1 MTNKLY
7 KLMNWPQ
14 IEEITYS
21 ECDNP
26 HKLLGPHKQG
36 SKMLVQAYFPGA
48 EKVTIHWKKTGQVG
62 EAFLTDVPME
72 LADEEGYFAA
82 LVNAGKMS
90 PYEYVVEYGKTKE
103 HAAYRRICGD
113 AYRHVPQITKED
125 MDRFAAGIHYT
136 IYEKL
141 GAHPMELDGDAGTYF
156 AVWAPNAMRV
166 SVVGDFNEWDGRI
179 HQMRRLGDSGIF
191 ELFIPGAEV
200 GDCYKYE
207 LKIKG
212 GLTYL
217 KADPYGNAAQKRP
230 ETASVIADI
239 RNYQWEDDEFLKS
252 REKYQCGNAPVSVYE
267 MYLGSFVTPGE
278 GQDYVNYREIAPK
291 VIEYVKKMGYTHVEL
306 LPVMEYPYD
315 PSWGYQI
322 TCYYAPTHRY
332 GAPEDLKYFIDEA
345 HRAGIGVIL
354 DWVPAHFPKDAN
366 GLYEFDGTC
375 CYELSDPTMNEHP
388 DWTTRIYDYGK
399 PEVRSFLIS
408 NACYWISQFHADGI
422 RVDAV
427 ASMLY
432 LDYNRPNYKPNRFG
446 GRENLEAIDFL
457 RQLNA
462 AAFQAEPSV
471 MMIAEES
478 TAFPLI
484 TKPDYD
490 GGLGFLFKWN
500 MGWMNDMLRYMS
512 LDPLYR
518 KGDHNALT
526 FSMTYA
532 FSENFILPLSHDEVV
547 HGKCSLIG
555 KMPGNYDDK
564 FNNLR
569 VLYAYQMAHPGKK
582 LNFMGSEFAQFIE
595 WNFKQGL
602 DWLLLGYEKHEKM
615 QHFVRT
621 LNQFYLEHRELWEN
635 DSDWGGYE
643 WIEPDDRDNSVI
655 AFRRKDRK
663 GRELVVVCNFCPVL
677 RENYRLGLP
686 KQGWYVPVLNTD
698 DEAFGGYGFKPEIV
712 RTEKTPS
719 HNQKQSGLFR
729 IPPMSV
735 CFYRYTR
742 ARPQT
747 KP

>member
-1 MTNKLY
+1 MEQFK
-7 KLMNWPQ
+7 
-14 IEEITYS
+14 
-21 ECDNP
+21 
-26 HKLLGPHKQG
+26 
-36 SKMLVQAYFPGA
+36 
-48 EKVTIHWKKTGQVG
+48 
-62 EAFLTDVPME
+62 AFLEQFHTTGV
-72 LADEEGYFAA
+72 
-82 LVNAGKMS
+82 S
-90 PYEYVVEYGKTKE
+90 
-103 HAAYRRICGD
+103 D
-113 AYRHVPQITKED
+113 AYR
-125 MDRFAAGIHYT
+125 F
-136 IYEKL
+136 L
-141 GAHPMELDGDAGTYF
+141 GCHAQNRDGVDGFVFRT
-156 AVWAPNAMRV
+156 WAPRAQSVRV
-166 SVVGDFNEWDGRI
+166 TGDFNFWNEEDLPMQPVGCGVWEAFSRFAQPGQRYKLCIKTKDGRT
-179 HQMRRLGDSGIF
+179 
-191 ELFIPGAEV
+191 V
-200 GDCYKYE
+200 YK
-207 LKIKG
+207 
-212 GLTYL
+212 T
-217 KADPYGNAAQKRP
+217 DPYGNRCGVLP
-230 ETASVIADI
+230 DTASIIEA
-239 RNYQWEDDEFLKS
+239 EDGFVWHDGLYRARRRKEKILNRPVNIYEVHAGSWKRHEDGSVLSF
-252 REKYQCGNAPVSVYE
+252 RELAQQLVP
-267 MYLGSFVTPGE
+267 
-278 GQDYVNYREIAPK
+278 YVRD
-291 VIEYVKKMGYTHVEL
+291 MGYTHIEL

-462 AAFQAEPSV
+462 AAFQTEPAV

-500 MGWMNDMLRYMS
+500 MGWMNDMLQYMS

-602 DWLLLGYEKHEKM
+602 DWLLLGYEKHRKM
-615 QHFVRT
+615 QQFVKT
-621 LNQFYLEHRELWEN
+621 LNRFYLENRELWEV
-635 DSDWGGYE
+635 DTGWDGDE
-643 WIEPDDRDNSVI
+643 WIEPDDRDRSVI

-686 KQGWYVPVLNTD
+686 KQGWYVPILNTD
-698 DEAFGGYGFKPEIV
+698 DEAFGGYGFAPETV
-712 RTEKTPS
+712 RTEKKPS
-719 HNQKQSGLFR
+719 HGQMQSGLFR
-729 IPPMSV
+729 VPPMSV
-735 CFYRYTR
+735 CFYRYHR

>member
-1 MTNKLY
+1 MEQFK
-7 KLMNWPQ
+7 
-14 IEEITYS
+14 
-21 ECDNP
+21 
-26 HKLLGPHKQG
+26 
-36 SKMLVQAYFPGA
+36 
-48 EKVTIHWKKTGQVG
+48 
-62 EAFLTDVPME
+62 AFLEQFHTTGV
-72 LADEEGYFAA
+72 
-82 LVNAGKMS
+82 S
-90 PYEYVVEYGKTKE
+90 
-103 HAAYRRICGD
+103 D
-113 AYRHVPQITKED
+113 AYR
-125 MDRFAAGIHYT
+125 F
-136 IYEKL
+136 L
-141 GAHPMELDGDAGTYF
+141 GCHAQNRDGVDGFVFRT
-156 AVWAPNAMRV
+156 WAPQAQSVRV
-166 SVVGDFNEWDGRI
+166 TGDFNFWNEEDLPMQPVGCGVWEAFSRFAQPGQRYKLCIKTKDGRT
-179 HQMRRLGDSGIF
+179 
-191 ELFIPGAEV
+191 V
-200 GDCYKYE
+200 YK
-207 LKIKG
+207 
-212 GLTYL
+212 T
-217 KADPYGNAAQKRP
+217 DPYGNRCGVLP
-230 ETASVIADI
+230 DTASIIEAEGGFVWHDGLYRARRRKEKILNRPVNIYEVHAGSWK
-239 RNYQWEDDEFLKS
+239 RHEDGSVLSF
-252 REKYQCGNAPVSVYE
+252 RELAQQLVP
-267 MYLGSFVTPGE
+267 
-278 GQDYVNYREIAPK
+278 
-291 VIEYVKKMGYTHVEL
+291 YVKDMGYTHIEL
-306 LPVMEYPYD
+306 MPVMEYPYD

-345 HRAGIGVIL
+345 HKAGIGVIL

-408 NACYWISQFHADGI
+408 NACYWISQFHADVI

-462 AAFQAEPSV
+462 AAFQTEPAV

-500 MGWMNDMLRYMS
+500 MGWMNDMLQYMS

-602 DWLLLGYEKHEKM
+602 DWLLLDYEKHRKM
-615 QHFVRT
+615 QQFVKT
-621 LNQFYLEHRELWEN
+621 LNRFYLENRELWEV
-635 DSDWGGYE
+635 DTGWDGYE
-643 WIEPDDRDNSVI
+643 WIEPDDRDRSVI

-698 DEAFGGYGFKPEIV
+698 DEAFGGYGFAPETV
-712 RTEKTPS
+712 RTEKKPS
-719 HNQKQSGLFR
+719 HGQAQSGLFR
-729 IPPMSV
+729 VPPMSV
-735 CFYRYTR
+735 CFYRYHR

>member
-1 MTNKLY
+1 MEQFK
-7 KLMNWPQ
+7 
-14 IEEITYS
+14 
-21 ECDNP
+21 
-26 HKLLGPHKQG
+26 
-36 SKMLVQAYFPGA
+36 
-48 EKVTIHWKKTGQVG
+48 
-62 EAFLTDVPME
+62 AFLEQFHTTGV
-72 LADEEGYFAA
+72 
-82 LVNAGKMS
+82 S
-90 PYEYVVEYGKTKE
+90 
-103 HAAYRRICGD
+103 D
-113 AYRHVPQITKED
+113 AYR
-125 MDRFAAGIHYT
+125 F
-136 IYEKL
+136 L
-141 GAHPMELDGDAGTYF
+141 GCHAQNRDGVDGFVFRT
-156 AVWAPNAMRV
+156 WAPQAQSVRV
-166 SVVGDFNEWDGRI
+166 TGDFNFWNEEDLPMQPVGCGVWEAFSRFAQPGQRYKLCIKTKDGRT
-179 HQMRRLGDSGIF
+179 
-191 ELFIPGAEV
+191 V
-200 GDCYKYE
+200 YK
-207 LKIKG
+207 
-212 GLTYL
+212 T
-217 KADPYGNAAQKRP
+217 DPYGNRCGVLP
-230 ETASVIADI
+230 DTASIIEA
-239 RNYQWEDDEFLKS
+239 EDGFVWHDGLYRARRRKEKILNRPVNIYEVHAGSWKRHEDGSVLSF
-252 REKYQCGNAPVSVYE
+252 RELAQQLVP
-267 MYLGSFVTPGE
+267 
-278 GQDYVNYREIAPK
+278 YVRD
-291 VIEYVKKMGYTHVEL
+291 MGYTHIEL
-306 LPVMEYPYD
+306 MPVMEYPYD

-462 AAFQAEPSV
+462 AAFQTEPAV

-500 MGWMNDMLRYMS
+500 MGWMNDMLQYMS

-602 DWLLLGYEKHEKM
+602 DWLLLGYEKHQKM
-615 QHFVRT
+615 QQFVKT
-621 LNQFYLEHRELWEN
+621 LNRFYLENRELWEV
-635 DSDWGGYE
+635 DTGWDGYE
-643 WIEPDDRDNSVI
+643 WIEPDDRDRSVI

-698 DEAFGGYGFKPEIV
+698 DEAFGGYGFAPETV
-712 RTEKTPS
+712 RTEKKPS
-719 HNQKQSGLFR
+719 HGQMQSGLFR
-729 IPPMSV
+729 VPPMSV
-735 CFYRYTR
+735 CFYRYHR

>member
-1 MTNKLY
+1 MEQFK
-7 KLMNWPQ
+7 
-14 IEEITYS
+14 
-21 ECDNP
+21 
-26 HKLLGPHKQG
+26 
-36 SKMLVQAYFPGA
+36 
-48 EKVTIHWKKTGQVG
+48 
-62 EAFLTDVPME
+62 AFLEQFHTTGV
-72 LADEEGYFAA
+72 
-82 LVNAGKMS
+82 S
-90 PYEYVVEYGKTKE
+90 
-103 HAAYRRICGD
+103 D
-113 AYRHVPQITKED
+113 AYR
-125 MDRFAAGIHYT
+125 F
-136 IYEKL
+136 L
-141 GAHPMELDGDAGTYF
+141 GCHAQNRDGVDGFVFRT
-156 AVWAPNAMRV
+156 WAPQAQSVRV
-166 SVVGDFNEWDGRI
+166 TGDFNFWNEEDLPMQPVGCGVWEAFSRFAQPGQRYKLCIKTKDGRT
-179 HQMRRLGDSGIF
+179 
-191 ELFIPGAEV
+191 V
-200 GDCYKYE
+200 YK
-207 LKIKG
+207 
-212 GLTYL
+212 T
-217 KADPYGNAAQKRP
+217 DPYGNRCGVLP
-230 ETASVIADI
+230 DTASIIEA
-239 RNYQWEDDEFLKS
+239 EDGFVWHDGLYRARRRKEKILNRPVNIYEVHAGSWKRHEDGSVLSF
-252 REKYQCGNAPVSVYE
+252 RELAQQLVP
-267 MYLGSFVTPGE
+267 
-278 GQDYVNYREIAPK
+278 YVRD
-291 VIEYVKKMGYTHVEL
+291 MGYTHIEL

-462 AAFQAEPSV
+462 AAFQTEPAV
-471 MMIAEES
+471 VMIAEES

-500 MGWMNDMLRYMS
+500 MGWMNDMLQYMS

-602 DWLLLGYEKHEKM
+602 DWLLLGYEKHQKM
-615 QHFVRT
+615 QQFVKT
-621 LNQFYLEHRELWEN
+621 LNRFYLENRELWEV
-635 DSDWGGYE
+635 DTGWDGYE
-643 WIEPDDRDNSVI
+643 WIEPDDRDRSVI

-698 DEAFGGYGFKPEIV
+698 DEAFGGYGFAPETV
-712 RTEKTPS
+712 RTEKKPS
-719 HNQKQSGLFR
+719 HGQMQSGLFR
-729 IPPMSV
+729 VPPMSV
-735 CFYRYTR
+735 CFYRYHR

>member
-1 MTNKLY
+1 MEQFK
-7 KLMNWPQ
+7 
-14 IEEITYS
+14 
-21 ECDNP
+21 
-26 HKLLGPHKQG
+26 
-36 SKMLVQAYFPGA
+36 
-48 EKVTIHWKKTGQVG
+48 
-62 EAFLTDVPME
+62 AFLEQFHTTGV
-72 LADEEGYFAA
+72 
-82 LVNAGKMS
+82 S
-90 PYEYVVEYGKTKE
+90 
-103 HAAYRRICGD
+103 D
-113 AYRHVPQITKED
+113 AYR
-125 MDRFAAGIHYT
+125 F
-136 IYEKL
+136 L
-141 GAHPMELDGDAGTYF
+141 GCHAQNRDGVDGFVFRT
-156 AVWAPNAMRV
+156 WAPQAQSVRV
-166 SVVGDFNEWDGRI
+166 TGDFNFWNEEDLPMQPVGCGVWEAFSRFAQPGQRYKLCIKTRDGRT
-179 HQMRRLGDSGIF
+179 
-191 ELFIPGAEV
+191 V
-200 GDCYKYE
+200 YK
-207 LKIKG
+207 
-212 GLTYL
+212 T
-217 KADPYGNAAQKRP
+217 DPYGNRCGVLP
-230 ETASVIADI
+230 DTASIIEAEGGFVWHDGLYRARRRKEKILNRPVNIYEVHAGSWK
-239 RNYQWEDDEFLKS
+239 RHEDGSVLSF
-252 REKYQCGNAPVSVYE
+252 RELAQQLVP
-267 MYLGSFVTPGE
+267 
-278 GQDYVNYREIAPK
+278 YVRD
-291 VIEYVKKMGYTHVEL
+291 MGYTHIEL

-462 AAFQAEPSV
+462 AAFRVDPAV

-500 MGWMNDMLRYMS
+500 MGWMNDMLQYMS

-602 DWLLLGYEKHEKM
+602 DWLLLGYEKHRKM
-615 QHFVRT
+615 QQFVKT
-621 LNQFYLEHRELWEN
+621 LNRFYLENRELWEV
-635 DSDWGGYE
+635 DTGWDGYE
-643 WIEPDDRDNSVI
+643 WIEPDDRDRSVI

-698 DEAFGGYGFKPEIV
+698 DEAFGGYGFAPETV
-712 RTEKTPS
+712 RTEKKPS
-719 HNQKQSGLFR
+719 HGQMQSGLFR
-729 IPPMSV
+729 VPPMSV
-735 CFYRYTR
+735 CFYRYHR

>member
-1 MTNKLY
+1 MEQFK
-7 KLMNWPQ
+7 
-14 IEEITYS
+14 
-21 ECDNP
+21 
-26 HKLLGPHKQG
+26 
-36 SKMLVQAYFPGA
+36 
-48 EKVTIHWKKTGQVG
+48 
-62 EAFLTDVPME
+62 AFLEQFHTTGV
-72 LADEEGYFAA
+72 
-82 LVNAGKMS
+82 S
-90 PYEYVVEYGKTKE
+90 
-103 HAAYRRICGD
+103 D
-113 AYRHVPQITKED
+113 AYR
-125 MDRFAAGIHYT
+125 F
-136 IYEKL
+136 L
-141 GAHPMELDGDAGTYF
+141 GCHAQNRDGVDGFVFRT
-156 AVWAPNAMRV
+156 WAPQAQSVRV
-166 SVVGDFNEWDGRI
+166 TGDFNFWNEEDLPMQPVGCGVWEAFSRFAQPGQRYKLCIKTKDGRT
-179 HQMRRLGDSGIF
+179 
-191 ELFIPGAEV
+191 V
-200 GDCYKYE
+200 YK
-207 LKIKG
+207 
-212 GLTYL
+212 T
-217 KADPYGNAAQKRP
+217 DPYGNRCGVLP
-230 ETASVIADI
+230 DTASIIEAEGGFVWHDGLYRARRRKEKILNRPVNIYEVHAGSWK
-239 RNYQWEDDEFLKS
+239 RHEDGSVLSF
-252 REKYQCGNAPVSVYE
+252 RELAQQLVP
-267 MYLGSFVTPGE
+267 
-278 GQDYVNYREIAPK
+278 
-291 VIEYVKKMGYTHVEL
+291 YVKDMGYTHIEL
-306 LPVMEYPYD
+306 MPVMEYPYD

-354 DWVPAHFPKDAN
+354 DWVPAHFPKDEN

-462 AAFQAEPSV
+462 AAFQTEPAV

-500 MGWMNDMLRYMS
+500 MGWMNDMLQYMS

-602 DWLLLGYEKHEKM
+602 DWLLLDYEKHQKM
-615 QHFVRT
+615 QQFVKT
-621 LNQFYLEHRELWEN
+621 LNRFYLENRELWEV
-635 DSDWGGYE
+635 DTGWDGYE
-643 WIEPDDRDNSVI
+643 WIEPDDRDRSVI

-686 KQGWYVPVLNTD
+686 KQGWYIPVLNTD
-698 DEAFGGYGFKPEIV
+698 DEAFGGYGFAPETV
-712 RTEKTPS
+712 RTEKKPS
-719 HNQKQSGLFR
+719 HGQAQSGLFR
-729 IPPMSV
+729 VPPMSV
-735 CFYRYTR
+735 CFYRYQR
-742 ARPQT
+742 AKPQ
-747 KP
+747 P

>member
-1 MTNKLY
+1 MEQFK
-7 KLMNWPQ
+7 
-14 IEEITYS
+14 
-21 ECDNP
+21 
-26 HKLLGPHKQG
+26 
-36 SKMLVQAYFPGA
+36 
-48 EKVTIHWKKTGQVG
+48 
-62 EAFLTDVPME
+62 AFLEQFHTTGV
-72 LADEEGYFAA
+72 
-82 LVNAGKMS
+82 S
-90 PYEYVVEYGKTKE
+90 
-103 HAAYRRICGD
+103 D
-113 AYRHVPQITKED
+113 AYR
-125 MDRFAAGIHYT
+125 F
-136 IYEKL
+136 L
-141 GAHPMELDGDAGTYF
+141 GCHAQNRDGVDGFVFRT
-156 AVWAPNAMRV
+156 WAPQAQSVRV
-166 SVVGDFNEWDGRI
+166 TGDFNFWNEEDLPMQPVGCGVWEAFSRFAQPGQRYKLCIKTKDGRT
-179 HQMRRLGDSGIF
+179 
-191 ELFIPGAEV
+191 V
-200 GDCYKYE
+200 YK
-207 LKIKG
+207 
-212 GLTYL
+212 T
-217 KADPYGNAAQKRP
+217 DPYGNRCGVLP
-230 ETASVIADI
+230 DTASIIEA
-239 RNYQWEDDEFLKS
+239 EDGFVWHDGLYRARRRKEKILNRPVNIYEVHAGSWKRHEDGSVLSF
-252 REKYQCGNAPVSVYE
+252 RELAQQLVP
-267 MYLGSFVTPGE
+267 
-278 GQDYVNYREIAPK
+278 YVRD
-291 VIEYVKKMGYTHVEL
+291 MGYTHIEL
-306 LPVMEYPYD
+306 MPVMEYPYD

-462 AAFQAEPSV
+462 AAFQTEPAV

-500 MGWMNDMLRYMS
+500 MGWMNDMLQYMS

-602 DWLLLGYEKHEKM
+602 DWLLLGYEKHRKM
-615 QHFVRT
+615 QQFVKT
-621 LNQFYLEHRELWEN
+621 LNRFYLENRELWEV
-635 DSDWGGYE
+635 DTGWDGYE
-643 WIEPDDRDNSVI
+643 WIEPDDRDRSVI

-698 DEAFGGYGFKPEIV
+698 DEAFGGYGFAPETV
-712 RTEKTPS
+712 RTEKKPS
-719 HNQKQSGLFR
+719 HGQMQSGLFR
-729 IPPMSV
+729 VPPMSV
-735 CFYRYTR
+735 CFYRYHR

>member
-1 MTNKLY
+1 MEQFK
-7 KLMNWPQ
+7 
-14 IEEITYS
+14 
-21 ECDNP
+21 
-26 HKLLGPHKQG
+26 
-36 SKMLVQAYFPGA
+36 
-48 EKVTIHWKKTGQVG
+48 
-62 EAFLTDVPME
+62 AFLEQFHTTGV
-72 LADEEGYFAA
+72 
-82 LVNAGKMS
+82 S
-90 PYEYVVEYGKTKE
+90 
-103 HAAYRRICGD
+103 D
-113 AYRHVPQITKED
+113 AYR
-125 MDRFAAGIHYT
+125 F
-136 IYEKL
+136 L
-141 GAHPMELDGDAGTYF
+141 GCHAQNRDGVDGFVFRT
-156 AVWAPNAMRV
+156 WAPQAQSVRV
-166 SVVGDFNEWDGRI
+166 TGDFNFWNEEDLPMQPVGCGVWEAFSRFAQPGQRYKLCIKTKDGRT
-179 HQMRRLGDSGIF
+179 
-191 ELFIPGAEV
+191 V
-200 GDCYKYE
+200 YK
-207 LKIKG
+207 
-212 GLTYL
+212 T
-217 KADPYGNAAQKRP
+217 DPYGNRCGVLP
-230 ETASVIADI
+230 DTASIIEA
-239 RNYQWEDDEFLKS
+239 EDGFVWHDGLYRARRRKEKILNRPVNIYEVHAGSWKRHEDGSILSF
-252 REKYQCGNAPVSVYE
+252 RELAQQLVP
-267 MYLGSFVTPGE
+267 
-278 GQDYVNYREIAPK
+278 YVRD
-291 VIEYVKKMGYTHVEL
+291 MGYTHIEL
-306 LPVMEYPYD
+306 MPVMEYPYD

-462 AAFQAEPSV
+462 AAFQTEPAV

-500 MGWMNDMLRYMS
+500 MGWMNDMLQYMS

-602 DWLLLGYEKHEKM
+602 DWLLLDYEKHRKM
-615 QHFVRT
+615 QQFVKT
-621 LNQFYLEHRELWEN
+621 LNRFYLENRELWEV
-635 DSDWGGYE
+635 DTGWDGYE
-643 WIEPDDRDNSVI
+643 WIEPDDRDRSVI

-698 DEAFGGYGFKPEIV
+698 DEAFGGYGFAPETV
-712 RTEKTPS
+712 RTEKKPS
-719 HNQKQSGLFR
+719 HGQMQSGLFR
-729 IPPMSV
+729 VPPMSV
-735 CFYRYTR
+735 CFYRYQR
-742 ARPQT
+742 AKPQ
-747 KP
+747 P

>member
-1 MTNKLY
+1 MEQFK
-7 KLMNWPQ
+7 
-14 IEEITYS
+14 
-21 ECDNP
+21 
-26 HKLLGPHKQG
+26 
-36 SKMLVQAYFPGA
+36 
-48 EKVTIHWKKTGQVG
+48 
-62 EAFLTDVPME
+62 AFLEQFHTTGV
-72 LADEEGYFAA
+72 
-82 LVNAGKMS
+82 S
-90 PYEYVVEYGKTKE
+90 
-103 HAAYRRICGD
+103 D
-113 AYRHVPQITKED
+113 AYR
-125 MDRFAAGIHYT
+125 F
-136 IYEKL
+136 L
-141 GAHPMELDGDAGTYF
+141 GCHAQNRDGVDGFVFRT
-156 AVWAPNAMRV
+156 WAPRAQSVRV
-166 SVVGDFNEWDGRI
+166 TGDFNFWNEEDLPMQPVGCGVWEAFSRFAQPGQRYKLCIKTKDGRT
-179 HQMRRLGDSGIF
+179 
-191 ELFIPGAEV
+191 V
-200 GDCYKYE
+200 YK
-207 LKIKG
+207 
-212 GLTYL
+212 T
-217 KADPYGNAAQKRP
+217 DPYGNRCGVLP
-230 ETASVIADI
+230 DTASIIEA
-239 RNYQWEDDEFLKS
+239 EDGVVWHDGLYRARRRKEKILNRPVNIYEVHAGSWKRHEDGSVLSF
-252 REKYQCGNAPVSVYE
+252 RELAQQLVP
-267 MYLGSFVTPGE
+267 
-278 GQDYVNYREIAPK
+278 YVRD
-291 VIEYVKKMGYTHVEL
+291 MGYTHIEL

-462 AAFQAEPSV
+462 AAFQTEPAV

-500 MGWMNDMLRYMS
+500 MGWMNDMLQYMS

-569 VLYAYQMAHPGKK
+569 VLYADQMAHPGKK

-602 DWLLLGYEKHEKM
+602 DWLLLGYEKHRKM
-615 QHFVRT
+615 QQFVKT
-621 LNQFYLEHRELWEN
+621 LNRFYLENRELWEV
-635 DSDWGGYE
+635 DTGWDGYE
-643 WIEPDDRDNSVI
+643 WIEPDDRDRSVI

-698 DEAFGGYGFKPEIV
+698 DEAFGGYGFAPETV
-712 RTEKTPS
+712 RTEKKPS
-719 HNQKQSGLFR
+719 HGQMQSGLFR
-729 IPPMSV
+729 VPPMSV
-735 CFYRYTR
+735 CFYRYHR

>member
-1 MTNKLY
+1 MEQFK
-7 KLMNWPQ
+7 
-14 IEEITYS
+14 
-21 ECDNP
+21 
-26 HKLLGPHKQG
+26 
-36 SKMLVQAYFPGA
+36 
-48 EKVTIHWKKTGQVG
+48 
-62 EAFLTDVPME
+62 AFLEQFHTTGV
-72 LADEEGYFAA
+72 
-82 LVNAGKMS
+82 S
-90 PYEYVVEYGKTKE
+90 
-103 HAAYRRICGD
+103 D
-113 AYRHVPQITKED
+113 AYR
-125 MDRFAAGIHYT
+125 F
-136 IYEKL
+136 L
-141 GAHPMELDGDAGTYF
+141 GCHAQNRDGVDGFVFRT
-156 AVWAPNAMRV
+156 WAPRAQSVRV
-166 SVVGDFNEWDGRI
+166 TGDFNFWNEEDLPMQPVGCGVWEAFSRFAQPGQRYKLCIKTKDGRT
-179 HQMRRLGDSGIF
+179 
-191 ELFIPGAEV
+191 V
-200 GDCYKYE
+200 YK
-207 LKIKG
+207 
-212 GLTYL
+212 T
-217 KADPYGNAAQKRP
+217 DPYGNRCGVLP
-230 ETASVIADI
+230 DTASIIEA
-239 RNYQWEDDEFLKS
+239 EDGFVWHDGLYRARRRKEKILNRPVNIYEVHAGSWKRHEDGSVLSF
-252 REKYQCGNAPVSVYE
+252 RELAQQLVP
-267 MYLGSFVTPGE
+267 
-278 GQDYVNYREIAPK
+278 YVRD
-291 VIEYVKKMGYTHVEL
+291 MGYTHIEL

-462 AAFQAEPSV
+462 AAFQTEPSV

-478 TAFPLI
+478 TPIPLI
-484 TKPDYD
+484 KKPEYD

-500 MGWMNDMLRYMS
+500 MGWMNDMLQYMS

-602 DWLLLGYEKHEKM
+602 DWLLLGYEKHRKM
-615 QHFVRT
+615 QQFVKT
-621 LNQFYLEHRELWEN
+621 LNRFYLENRELWEV
-635 DSDWGGYE
+635 DTGWDGYE
-643 WIEPDDRDNSVI
+643 WIEPDDRDRSVI

-698 DEAFGGYGFKPEIV
+698 DEAFGGYGFAPETV
-712 RTEKTPS
+712 RTEKKPS
-719 HNQKQSGLFR
+719 HGQMQSGLFR
-729 IPPMSV
+729 VPPMSV
-735 CFYRYTR
+735 CFYRYHR

>member
-1 MTNKLY
+1 MEQFK
-7 KLMNWPQ
+7 
-14 IEEITYS
+14 
-21 ECDNP
+21 
-26 HKLLGPHKQG
+26 
-36 SKMLVQAYFPGA
+36 
-48 EKVTIHWKKTGQVG
+48 
-62 EAFLTDVPME
+62 AFLEQFHTTGV
-72 LADEEGYFAA
+72 
-82 LVNAGKMS
+82 S
-90 PYEYVVEYGKTKE
+90 
-103 HAAYRRICGD
+103 D
-113 AYRHVPQITKED
+113 AYR
-125 MDRFAAGIHYT
+125 F
-136 IYEKL
+136 L
-141 GAHPMELDGDAGTYF
+141 GCHAQNRDGVDGFVFRT
-156 AVWAPNAMRV
+156 WAPQAQSVRV
-166 SVVGDFNEWDGRI
+166 TGDFNFWNEEDLPMQPVGCGAWEAFSRFAQPGQRYKLCIKTKDGRT
-179 HQMRRLGDSGIF
+179 
-191 ELFIPGAEV
+191 V
-200 GDCYKYE
+200 YK
-207 LKIKG
+207 
-212 GLTYL
+212 T
-217 KADPYGNAAQKRP
+217 DPYGNRCGVLP
-230 ETASVIADI
+230 DTASIIEAEGGFVWHDGLYRARRRKEKILNRPVNIYEVHAGSWK
-239 RNYQWEDDEFLKS
+239 RHEDGSVLSF
-252 REKYQCGNAPVSVYE
+252 RELAQQLVP
-267 MYLGSFVTPGE
+267 
-278 GQDYVNYREIAPK
+278 
-291 VIEYVKKMGYTHVEL
+291 YVKDMGYTHIEL
-306 LPVMEYPYD
+306 MPVMEYPYD

-462 AAFQAEPSV
+462 AAFQTEPAV

-500 MGWMNDMLRYMS
+500 MGWMNDMLQYMS

-602 DWLLLGYEKHEKM
+602 DWLLLDYEKHRKM
-615 QHFVRT
+615 QQFVKT
-621 LNQFYLEHRELWEN
+621 LNRFYLENRELWEV
-635 DSDWGGYE
+635 DTGWDGYE
-643 WIEPDDRDNSVI
+643 WIEPDDRDRSVI

-686 KQGWYVPVLNTD
+686 KQGWYIPVLNTD
-698 DEAFGGYGFKPEIV
+698 DEAFGGYGFAPETV
-712 RTEKTPS
+712 RTEKKPS
-719 HNQKQSGLFR
+719 HGQMQSGLFR
-729 IPPMSV
+729 VPPMSV
-735 CFYRYTR
+735 CFYRYQR
-742 ARPQT
+742 AKPQ
-747 KP
+747 P